1 MWFTYMH
8 TSLTITC
15 KNSHVLWMPVCNWS
29 SAHLYTIMLCRSF
42 NNFTGCLSTN
52 VSSLK
57 SFWSPL
63 KYSRAQLLKI
73 SAIKFLFNC
82 HPVMIYGEITRDF
95 FWAPQSVSRKLPQ
108 GNWSFMAAAPQRH
121 SFEKLKSLPMKIQ
134 YFRKIILNFICLW
147 IPMTHNIHKNMVTLQ
162 SNTKNI

>member
-8 TSLTITC
+8 TSLTITS

-29 SAHLYTIMLCRSF
+29 SAHLYTLMLCRSF

-82 HPVMIYGEITRDF
+82 HLHDLWWNNKGIFLSTPKCFTKITTRELILHGSS
-95 FWAPQSVSRKLPQ
+95 AAALK
-108 GNWSFMAAAPQRH
+108 NWSLFPWKF
-121 SFEKLKSLPMKIQ
+121 SISG
-134 YFRKIILNFICLW
+134 
-147 IPMTHNIHKNMVTLQ
+147 T
-162 SNTKNI
+162 

>member
-8 TSLTITC
+8 TSLTITS
-15 KNSHVLWMPVCNWS
+15 KNSHVLWMSVCNWS
-29 SAHLYTIMLCRSF
+29 SAHLYTIMLCHSF

-52 VSSLK
+52 VLSLK

-108 GNWSFMAAAPQRH
+108 GNWSFMAAAPQLWKIEVSSH
-121 SFEKLKSLPMKIQ
+121 ENSVFQENNFKLHLSM
-134 YFRKIILNFICLW
+134 
-147 IPMTHNIHKNMVTLQ
+147 
-162 SNTKNI
+162 NTYDPQHTQKYGHLAK

>member
-8 TSLTITC
+8 TSLTITS

-82 HPVMIYGEITRDF
+82 HPVMIYGEITREF

-108 GNWSFMAAAPQRH
+108 GNWSFMAAAPQLWKIEVSSH
-121 SFEKLKSLPMKIQ
+121 ENSVFQEHNFKLHLSM
-134 YFRKIILNFICLW
+134 
-147 IPMTHNIHKNMVTLQ
+147 IPMTHNIHKNMVSLQ